1 MIVCDCLSLPVI
13 ARACLCLPVLA
24 CDCPC
29 ACLSLPV
36 MDAHIQ
42 NLIQEQEDAMLQI
55 ALTKEMLSIGSSDL
69 KMTTL
74 SMILDCP
81 DLRSLLDCNTH
92 ADVVARAM
100 HHVSLPRIKKG
111 ISECLGE
118 GVCYGITDNGFA
130 NSFTFNIQMGE
141 SNRSLKI
148 FSSGKIQCSG
158 LKSFTECMPTA
169 HLAAA
174 VLNALFDRSAKD
186 ICISRLS
193 VSLVN
198 AVVTID
204 HGLDTKQLY
213 TFLYPEHLD
222 RVVMSQKVAHRLS
235 WKHVFDDCKVTV
247 FIFKSGSMIFSGA
260 KSPKALASA
269 YIKTMDT
276 IDQHAAHIT
285 IERPVKVA
293 TSGKRGRKRKADT
306 FETYLQNFLMP
317 K

>member
-1 MIVCDCLSLPVI
+1 
-13 ARACLCLPVLA
+13 
-24 CDCPC
+24 
-29 ACLSLPV
+29 
-36 MDAHIQ
+36 MDSIDATMQ
-42 NLIQEQEDAMLQI
+42 ALIQEHEDAMLQI
-55 ALTKEMLSIGSSDL
+55 ALVKELMTIGSSDI

-81 DLRSLLDCNTH
+81 DLRTLLGCSTH
-92 ADVVARAM
+92 TDVVARAM
-100 HHVSLPRIKKG
+100 HHISLPRIKKH
-111 ISECLGE
+111 ITECLGE
-118 GVCYGITDNGFA
+118 GVCYGLTDNGFA
-130 NSFTFNIQMGE
+130 NSFTFNIQMRQRADGLDGVVDAADGAANG
-141 SNRSLKI
+141 SNRSLKV

-158 LKSFTECMPTA
+158 LKSLTEFVPTA

-174 VLNALFDRSAKD
+174 VLNALFDRPDKD
-186 ICISRLS
+186 ICITRLS
-193 VSLVN
+193 VSLMN
-198 AVVTID
+198 AVASLEN
-204 HGLDTKQLY
+204 GLDTKKLY
-213 TFLYPEHLD
+213 LYLFPEHLD

-247 FIFKSGSMIFSGA
+247 FLFKSGSMIFSGA

-269 YIKTMDT
+269 YTSTMQA
-276 IDQHAAHIT
+276 IEQYASHII